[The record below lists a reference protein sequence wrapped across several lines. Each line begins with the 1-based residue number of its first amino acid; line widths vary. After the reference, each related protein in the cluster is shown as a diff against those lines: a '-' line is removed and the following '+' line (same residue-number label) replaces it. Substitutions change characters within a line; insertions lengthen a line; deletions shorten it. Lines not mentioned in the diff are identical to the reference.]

1 MKIKTVYDKRF
12 LMAPI
17 IEIDAETIRKL
28 RDGAIPEGT
37 NLLTCPSANINA
49 NIKIHWVEVNRRMKI
64 KSFFGRVFSV
74 RKKGARRSPK

>member
-37 NLLTCPSANINA
+37 NLLTCPSANT
-49 NIKIHWVEVNRRMKI
+49 KIHWVEVNRRMKI